1 MRTTPMKTSS
11 KILLLAVA
19 AAFVLAAYYLLRDNS
34 LRFKEEVQLAS
45 GEILQIDRVF
55 KTQSMGEIGGP
66 GGWEAKYNS
75 FVISSPVRADNPPLW
90 QSDAGLI
97 PMVFDR
103 DPQTNE
109 WVLITTFYTCEA
121 WYELDRP
128 KLPYAEFRLKNGQ
141 WQQGELSSQW
151 IGRVANVMTG
161 VRSGG
166 EPKLLTLP
174 EKKVRDF
181 DPAIAPEYQKIVDKW
196 TTGC

>member
-1 MRTTPMKTSS
+1 MSATPMKARS
-11 KILLLAVA
+11 KFLLLIIMVMLA
-19 AAFVLAAYYLLRDNS
+19 LAAYYLLRDNS

-45 GEILQIDRVF
+45 GEIIEIDRVF

-75 FVISSPVRADNPPLW
+75 FVISSPVHADNPPLW

-97 PMVFDR
+97 PMVLDR
-103 DPQTNE
+103 DSQSKE
-109 WVLITTFYTCEA
+109 WFLITTFYTCEA
-121 WYELDRP
+121 WYQLGRP

-141 WQQGELSSQW
+141 WQQGELSPQW

-174 EKKVRDF
+174 VKQVRNME
-181 DPAIAPEYQKIVDKW
+181 PKIAPKYRKVIDDW